1 MDIILLFPLINKSV
15 SLPAS
20 SLISQRKREKQRLL
34 GKKSGKFCQTVKE
47 SGNPLYPS
55 QLITER
61 RRGRECELSK
71 HECPSFPHSAQN
83 PRGENI
89 IVTFWVLKDPGT
101 LGSLRRQSVTCFL
114 ELEAQELEDSSSTEV
129 ISSIAKKDTVI
140 FAEIKL
146 MLTFL
151 YSQIYIVYKRD
162 IKMLR
167 NLKIITKLISTGQ
180 IIVLD

>member
-1 MDIILLFPLINKSV
+1 M
-15 SLPAS
+15 
-20 SLISQRKREKQRLL
+20 
-34 GKKSGKFCQTVKE
+34 
-47 SGNPLYPS
+47 
-55 QLITER
+55 
-61 RRGRECELSK
+61 
-71 HECPSFPHSAQN
+71 
-83 PRGENI
+83 
-89 IVTFWVLKDPGT
+89 
-101 LGSLRRQSVTCFL
+101 TCFL

-167 NLKIITKLISTGQ
+167 NLKIITKLISTG
-180 IIVLD
+180 